1 VSSLTPARHPDLF
14 TPARMRHTPSNRI
27 VSKESTIGGGAD
39 LARREIEDTLAPFM
53 EIEGAGSDHPGA
65 IQP

>member
-1 VSSLTPARHPDLF
+1 
-14 TPARMRHTPSNRI
+14 MRHTPSNRI
-27 VSKESTIGGGAD
+27 VSKEGTIEGGAD
-39 LARREIEDTLAPFM
+39 LARREIEDTLAPFT

>member
-1 VSSLTPARHPDLF
+1 
-14 TPARMRHTPSNRI
+14 MRHTPSNRI

-39 LARREIEDTLAPFM
+39 LARREIEDTFAPFT